1 MTGGESGPPEPGPP
15 APDPSGNEPAE
26 LRAPDD
32 PAGLDPVP
40 EVVGPTRPGLRT
52 FSLDG
57 RRAPG
62 LYLVGWLASLIGA
75 ATIFVVLLAQ
85 PSDVAG
91 AILLGAGTFVLALGL
106 AAAAGSQAIE
116 RQADG
121 RLAYRGPS
129 PFILFGAYV
138 ALTLLLELLAFPPL
152 QALHV
157 PAGGALEALVDL
169 VLLNGGAVVLV
180 AALVVGSGSLSWRE
194 MGVPVRAGRDGSA
207 GTPLAGLLRDL
218 LEGMLLAVP
227 ILFVT
232 LLLGGILIQLLG
244 TTPPGPLP
252 VAQTTGE
259 AVLNLVSG
267 ILIAPLGE
275 ELFYRGFATTAWVR
289 GMGARAGILRGALL
303 FCVAHVLTLSG
314 TPPAALIAF
323 VTRLPVA
330 IALGWIFV
338 KRGSLASSFGLH
350 AMFNAIPLILV
361 GLAVGT

>member
-1 MTGGESGPPEPGPP
+1 MTEPGDPGSTDSGPTDLVPTES
-15 APDPSGNEPAE
+15 DVT
-26 LRAPDD
+26 
-32 PAGLDPVP
+32 DPVP
-40 EVVGPTRPGLRT
+40 ARLGLRT

-62 LYLVGWLASLIGA
+62 LYLVGWLASLVGA

-85 PSDVAG
+85 PSDVPG
-91 AILLGAGTFVLALGL
+91 AVLLGAGTLILTIGL

-116 RQADG
+116 RQAEG

-129 PFILFGAYV
+129 PFIIFGAYV
-138 ALTLLLELLAFPPL
+138 ALTLFLELLAFVPL
-152 QALHV
+152 QALGV
-157 PAGGALEALVDL
+157 RGGTALEALVDL
-169 VLLNGGAVVLV
+169 VLLNGSAVALV
-180 AALVVGSGSLSWRE
+180 AALVVGSGSLTWRE
-194 MGVPVRAGRDGSA
+194 MGVPSLGGRSASGS
-207 GTPLAGLLRDL
+207 TPLAGLLRDL
-218 LEGMLLAVP
+218 VEGMVLAVP
-227 ILFVT
+227 ILFITVG
-232 LLLGGILIQLLG
+232 LGTFLIHLLG

-252 VAQTTGE
+252 VAQSTGDT
-259 AVLNLVSG
+259 VLNLVSG

-289 GMGARAGILRGALL
+289 GMGARAGILRAALL

-323 VTRLPVA
+323 LTRLPVA

-338 KRGSLASSFGLH
+338 RRGSLASSFGLH